1 MSERRFNFRQWA
13 LRVGLAGAWIFAL
26 GTLATLVF
34 IAAVRWPGTDNISHI
49 MGVSVNGETYAGLG
63 FRYDGIPGTVLVLV
77 EALYVAS
84 AIVLSIMP
92 RNRLRRIG
100 HVMLVGWAGLW
111 LGNAVNIARLGG
123 GAITVVWIGLLGLL
137 LLCTL
142 LRAARGWT
150 TAASPGEVAEADVA
164 S

>member
-13 LRVGLAGAWIFAL
+13 LRVGLAGAWIFAV

-34 IAAVRWPGTDNISHI
+34 IAWVRWPGTDNISHI
-49 MGVSVNGETYAGLG
+49 MGVTVDGEPYAGLG
-63 FRYDGIPGTVLVLV
+63 FRYEGIPGTVLALV
-77 EALYVAS
+77 EALFVA
-84 AIVLSIMP
+84 AGIVLTVLP

-100 HVMLVGWAGLW
+100 HVMLVAWAGLW

-123 GAITVVWIGLLGLL
+123 GAILVLWIGLLGPLF
-137 LLCTL
+137 LCTL
-142 LRAARGWT
+142 LRAARGWS
-150 TAASPGEVAEADVA
+150 TAASPGKVAEADVA